1 MATRT
6 RRSLKGIAAAAL
18 CAALPMAAGAANVTI
33 DSVVQRWPWNNKVD
47 ITYTVTDA
55 QKRADGDYYALRF
68 ALTANGRTY
77 AFEGSALGASAET
90 GGSGSR
96 QYTVTWTAPEG
107 IVCTDAS
114 LTATLFATNVPSGN
128 DYMIVDLTTGAIAY
142 EGLCATQAD
151 SNARYNTAEFKTD
164 KLVLRKVPR
173 TADSATLPNGPFA
186 SGYPT
191 GYSPEVNDQ
200 NNDPNSP
207 RNWTTD
213 RDYYIG
219 VFLVTQRQYQN
230 IYGSNPSLC
239 TTAISGNEV
248 AHRPVENVSWKDLRA
263 NASSSDQIPAVSAA
277 NTGSFFQ
284 RLNYKTGLYFD
295 MPTEQMFEIA
305 ARAGAT
311 TVYSW
316 GNTMDTAYV
325 VCNENS
331 GGSTVA
337 VGSRR
342 PNAWGLYD
350 TAGNLWNRTR
360 DTRDLGNMNRRQDA
374 FTPGTGSSGQENRI
388 RLRGGHWNVGSSD
401 QFFYSS
407 YRRQTCST
415 TDAGNEVGF
424 RVAVIAE

>member
-1 MATRT
+1 MAKLTK
-6 RRSLKGIAAAAL
+6 LAGNGLAAAAL
-18 CAALPMAAGAANVTI
+18 CVALPMAADAASVTI

-55 QKRADGDYYALRF
+55 QVRTSGVYYGINFTLS
-68 ALTANGRTY
+68 ANGQTY
-77 AFEGSALGASAET
+77 AIEGSSLGASTES
-90 GGSGSR
+90 GNGSR
-96 QYTVTWTAPEG
+96 QYTITWTAPEG
-107 IVCTDAS
+107 IACTDAS
-114 LTATLFATNVPSGN
+114 LTATLFATNVPSVN
-128 DYMIVDLTTGAIAY
+128 DYMVVYLTTGAVAY

-191 GYSPEVNDQ
+191 GDSALFPSGND
-200 NNDPNSP
+200 
-207 RNWTTD
+207 RNTTHRWTTD

-263 NASSSDQIPAVSAA
+263 NASSADQIPAVSAA

-337 VGSRR
+337 VGSRL

-350 TAGNLWNRTR
+350 TAGNLWDRTR
-360 DTRDLGNMNRRQDA
+360 DTRDTGDLGGRRDA
-374 FTPGTGSSGQENRI
+374 FSPGVGSGNQANRI
-388 RLRGGHWNVGSSD
+388 RLRGGHWNLSSSHNYFRASHRD
-401 QFFYSS
+401 C
-407 YRRQTCST
+407 TCSI
-415 TDAGNEVGF
+415 TDSGNEVGF
-424 RVAVIAE
+424 RVAVIVE

>member
-1 MATRT
+1 M
-6 RRSLKGIAAAAL
+6 
-18 CAALPMAAGAANVTI
+18 
-33 DSVVQRWPWNNKVD
+33 
-47 ITYTVTDA
+47 
-55 QKRADGDYYALRF
+55 
-68 ALTANGRTY
+68 
-77 AFEGSALGASAET
+77 
-90 GGSGSR
+90 
-96 QYTVTWTAPEG
+96 
-107 IVCTDAS
+107 
-114 LTATLFATNVPSGN
+114 
-128 DYMIVDLTTGAIAY
+128 
-142 EGLCATQAD
+142 
-151 SNARYNTAEFKTD
+151 
-164 KLVLRKVPR
+164 LRKVPR

-191 GYSPEVNDQ
+191 GDSALFPSGND
-200 NNDPNSP
+200 
-207 RNWTTD
+207 RNTTHRWTTD

-263 NASSSDQIPAVSAA
+263 NASSADQIPAVSAA

-337 VGSRR
+337 VGSRL

-350 TAGNLWNRTR
+350 TAGNLWDRTR
-360 DTRDLGNMNRRQDA
+360 DTRDIGDLGGRTDA
-374 FTPGTGSSGQENRI
+374 FTPGVESSGQESRI
-388 RLRGGHWNVGSSD
+388 RLRGGHWNLSSSHNYFRASHRD
-401 QFFYSS
+401 C
-407 YRRQTCST
+407 TCSI
-415 TDAGNEVGF
+415 TDSGNEVGF

>member
-1 MATRT
+1 MTKLTR
-6 RRSLKGIAAAAL
+6 LAGNGLAAATL
-18 CAALPMAAGAANVTI
+18 GLALPMAADAASVTI

-55 QKRADGDYYALRF
+55 QVRTSGVYYGINFTLS
-68 ALTANGRTY
+68 ANGQTY
-77 AFEGSALGASAET
+77 AIEGSSLGASTES
-90 GGSGSR
+90 GNGSR
-96 QYTVTWTAPEG
+96 QYTITWTAPEG
-107 IVCTDAS
+107 IACTDAS

-128 DYMIVDLTTGAIAY
+128 DYMVVDLTTGAIAY

-173 TADSATLPNGPFA
+173 TADSAALPNGPFA

-191 GYSPEVNDQ
+191 GDSALFPSGND
-200 NNDPNSP
+200 
-207 RNWTTD
+207 RNTTHRWTTD

-263 NASSSDQIPAVSAA
+263 NASSADQIPAVSAA

-337 VGSRR
+337 VGSRL

-350 TAGNLWNRTR
+350 TAGNLWDRTR
-360 DTRDLGNMNRRQDA
+360 DTRDTGDLGGRRDA
-374 FTPGTGSSGQENRI
+374 FSPGVGSGSQANRI
-388 RLRGGHWNVGSSD
+388 RLRGGHWNLSSSHNYFRASHRD
-401 QFFYSS
+401 C
-407 YRRQTCST
+407 TCSIT
-415 TDAGNEVGF
+415 ESGNEVGF
-424 RVAVIAE
+424 RVAVIVE

>member
-1 MATRT
+1 MTKLTRWAGNGLVAVALGVT
-6 RRSLKGIAAAAL
+6 LDMVASAAS
-18 CAALPMAAGAANVTI
+18 VTI
-33 DSVVQRWPWNNKVD
+33 DRVVQRWPWNNKVD

-55 QKRADGDYYALRF
+55 QKRSGGVYYALNF
-68 ALTANGRTY
+68 ALSANGQTY
-77 AFEGSALGASAET
+77 AFEGNALGASTET

-128 DYMIVDLTTGAIAY
+128 DYIVVDLTTGAVAY

-164 KLVLRKVPR
+164 KMVLRKVPR
-173 TADSATLPNGPFA
+173 TADSAALPNGPFA

-191 GYSPEVNDQ
+191 GDSALFPSGND
-200 NNDPNSP
+200 
-207 RNWTTD
+207 RNTTHRWTTD

-263 NASSSDQIPAVSAA
+263 NASSADQIPAVSAA

-316 GNTMDTAYV
+316 GDTMDTAYV
-325 VCNENS
+325 VCSENA

-337 VGSRR
+337 VGSRL

-350 TAGNLWNRTR
+350 TAGNLWDRTR
-360 DTRDLGNMNRRQDA
+360 DTRDIGDLGGRTDA
-374 FTPGTGSSGQENRI
+374 FTPGVGSSGQESRI
-388 RLRGGHWNVGSSD
+388 RLRGGHWNLSSSHNYFRASHRD
-401 QFFYSS
+401 C
-407 YRRQTCST
+407 TCSI

-424 RVAVIAE
+424 RVAIIAE

>member
-1 MATRT
+1 MTKLTRWAGNGLVAVALGVT
-6 RRSLKGIAAAAL
+6 LDMVASAAS
-18 CAALPMAAGAANVTI
+18 VTI
-33 DSVVQRWPWNNKVD
+33 DRVVQRWPWNNKVD

-55 QKRADGDYYALRF
+55 QNREQGRYYGIDF
-68 ALTANGRTY
+68 ALTANGQTY
-77 AFEGSALGASAET
+77 TFDGSALGASAES
-90 GGSGSR
+90 GSGTR
-96 QYTVTWTAPEG
+96 QYTITWTAPEG

-114 LTATLFATNVPSGN
+114 LTATLFPTNVPSGN
-128 DYMIVDLTTGAIAY
+128 DYMIVDLDSGAVFY
-142 EGLCATQAD
+142 EGLCASQAD
-151 SNARYNTAEFKTD
+151 SNARYNTAEYKED

-173 TADSATLPNGPFA
+173 TADSGDLPNGPFA
-186 SGYPT
+186 GGYPT
-191 GYSPEVNDQ
+191 GDSVNCSSG
-200 NNDPNSP
+200 ND
-207 RNWTTD
+207 RNTTHRWTTD

-263 NASSSDQIPAVSAA
+263 NASPTDQIPAVSAA
-277 NTGSFFQ
+277 NTDSFFQ

-316 GNTMDTAYV
+316 GDTMDEAYV
-325 VCNENS
+325 VCSENA

-337 VGSRR
+337 VGSRL

-350 TAGNLWNRTR
+350 TAGNLWDRTR
-360 DTRDLGNMNRRQDA
+360 DTRDIGDMAGRTDA
-374 FTPGTGSSGQENRI
+374 FTPGVGSSGQEGRI
-388 RLRGGHWNVGSSD
+388 RLRGGRWNLSSSD
-401 QFFYSS
+401 NYFRASQ
-407 YRRQTCST
+407 RDCTCSIN
-415 TDAGNEVGF
+415 DAGNEVGF
-424 RVAVIAE
+424 RVAVIGQ

>member
-1 MATRT
+1 MKTTIRKAGFV
-6 RRSLKGIAAAAL
+6 SLVAAAASVAS
-18 CAALPMAAGAANVTI
+18 AATTI
-33 DSVVQRWPWNNKVD
+33 HVDSVTQRWPWNNKVD
-47 ITYTVTDA
+47 ITYTVEGGQTRSA
-55 QKRADGDYYALRF
+55 GVYCGLRF
-68 ALTANGRTY
+68 ALTANGKTY
-77 AFEGSALGASAET
+77 NIPGYSIGASAENGT
-90 GGSGSR
+90 H
-96 QYTVTWTAPEG
+96 TVSWSAPQG
-107 IVCTDAS
+107 IVSTACS
-114 LTATLFATNVPSGN
+114 LTATLFTTNVPSGN
-128 DYMIVDLTTGAIAY
+128 DYMIVDLGSGAVFY
-142 EGLCATQAD
+142 EGLCASQAD

-186 SGYPT
+186 NGYPT
-191 GYSPEVNDQ
+191 GDSALFPSGND
-200 NNDPNSP
+200 
-207 RNWTTD
+207 RNTTHRWTTD

-263 NASSSDQIPAVSAA
+263 NASSADQIPAVSAA

-337 VGSRR
+337 VGSRL

-350 TAGNLWNRTR
+350 TAGNLWDRTR
-360 DTRDLGNMNRRQDA
+360 DTRDTGDLGGRRDA
-374 FTPGTGSSGQENRI
+374 FSPGVGSGSQASRI
-388 RLRGGHWNVGSSD
+388 RLRGGHWNLSSSHNYFRASHRD
-401 QFFYSS
+401 C
-407 YRRQTCST
+407 TCSI
-415 TDAGNEVGF
+415 TDSGNEVGF
-424 RVAVIAE
+424 RVAVIVE